1 MSDET
6 PTLPDAVEVPAPGEH
21 RWSVIWL
28 HGLGADGHDFEPI
41 VPELGLPDGHGVR
54 FLFPHAPQRPIT
66 IHDGVPARAWFDIAD
81 ADFTMIEDKKGIR
94 HSIEIAHGLI
104 ARERDEQGIPP
115 ERIVLGGFS
124 QGGAIALGA
133 GLRYPERLG
142 GIVALSAYLPM
153 AVTFK
158 DDLHPANQDTPI
170 FQAHGSQDEIIAESQ
185 GEKSRDEIAAV
196 CRAPEWRSYPM
207 AHGVCAE
214 EIRDLATWLKETVG
228 VHS

>member
-6 PTLPDAVEVPAPGEH
+6 PLLPDAVEVAPQGEH

-41 VPELGLPDGHGVR
+41 VPELRLPDGHGVR

-66 IHDGVPARAWFDIAD
+66 IHEGAPARAWFDIAD
-81 ADFTMIEDKKGIR
+81 PDFTTLEDKTGIR
-94 HSIEIAHGLI
+94 QSIALAHGLL
-104 ARERDEQGIPP
+104 ARERDEHGIPS
-115 ERIVLGGFS
+115 ERILLGGFS
-124 QGGAIALGA
+124 QGAAIALAA

-142 GIVALSAYLPM
+142 GIVALSGYLPM
-153 AVTFK
+153 GVTFK
-158 DDLHPANQDTPI
+158 DDLDPANQDTPI

-196 CRAPEWRSYPM
+196 RPGPEWHSYPM

-214 EIRDLATWLKETVG
+214 EIQDLATWLKETVG
-228 VHS
+228 VQ

>member
-6 PTLPDAVEVPAPGEH
+6 PLLPDAVEVAPQGEH

-66 IHDGVPARAWFDIAD
+66 IHEGAPARAWFDIAD
-81 ADFTMIEDKKGIR
+81 PDFTTLEDKKGIR
-94 HSIEIAHGLI
+94 QSIAVAHGLL
-104 ARERDEQGIPP
+104 ARERDEHGIPS

-124 QGGAIALGA
+124 QGAAIALGA

-142 GIVALSAYLPM
+142 GIVALSGYLPL
-153 AVTFK
+153 AVTLK
-158 DDLHPANQDTPI
+158 DDLSPANHDTPI
-170 FQAHGSQDEIIAESQ
+170 FQAHGTGDGIIPEDA
-185 GEKSRDEIAAV
+185 GEKSRGEIAAV
-196 CRAPEWRSYPM
+196 RTAPEYRTYPM
-207 AHGVCAE
+207 EHGVCAA
-214 EIRDLATWLKETVG
+214 EIQDLSHWLQQTVG
-228 VHS
+228 VR